1 MVKYLKQKDLVPNK
15 PKLHKTYP
23 TEGGWISKDVN
34 LNDITNDSVMLG
46 LSPQGTQNFNS
57 SKEGHSMT
65 FNSTLHLKGN
75 TSTGTAGK
83 YLNI

>member
-15 PKLHKTYP
+15 PKLHKTNP

-34 LNDITNDSVMLG
+34 LNDVTNDSLMHG
-46 LSPQGTQNFNS
+46 LSQGTQNFNS
-57 SKEGHSMT
+57 SKGGHSMT
-65 FNSTLHLKGN
+65 FNNTLHLKGN
-75 TSTGTAGK
+75 TSTGTAGE